1 MIRPAGDGRRV
12 PPRLNGSM
20 SNSSTPDSVDSD
32 ATVLKV
38 IQTLV
43 EIKVTVRVLG
53 LDLPA
58 AERELQRRL
67 AVDRLDRTIEFA
79 REHYL
84 IPRGI
89 DVFM

>member
-1 MIRPAGDGRRV
+1 
-12 PPRLNGSM
+12 M
-20 SNSSTPDSVDSD
+20 SSSSTPDSAESD
-32 ATVLKV
+32 ETVLKV

-43 EIKVTVRVLG
+43 EIKVTVHVLA
-53 LDLPA
+53 LELPA
-58 AERELQRRL
+58 AERELQHRL